1 MKNIKLYD
9 FRIKTF
15 AVLSDYTFLVLLLR
29 HFGCFGLSRDCMDAD
44 KGSRA
49 GTDREGQFLISG
61 HDDGFPQRGR
71 NQRRDSVFSHGVAKN
86 AIIGV
91 AVFIAFIVS
100 IVFSF
105 FSVLY
110 VMG

>member
-9 FRIKTF
+9 FRIKTSSVF
-15 AVLSDYTFLVLLLR
+15 NDYSFLVFLLR
-29 HFGCFGLSRDCMDAD
+29 RFGCFSLSGDCLDAD

-49 GTDREGQFLISG
+49 GINRQSQFFACG
-61 HDDGFPQRGR
+61 GNDGVSDGSRDK
-71 NQRRDSVFSHGVAKN
+71 RRDSVFPNPVAKN
-86 AIIGV
+86 TIIAIAI
-91 AVFIAFIVS
+91 FIAFIIS

-110 VMG
+110 VMS